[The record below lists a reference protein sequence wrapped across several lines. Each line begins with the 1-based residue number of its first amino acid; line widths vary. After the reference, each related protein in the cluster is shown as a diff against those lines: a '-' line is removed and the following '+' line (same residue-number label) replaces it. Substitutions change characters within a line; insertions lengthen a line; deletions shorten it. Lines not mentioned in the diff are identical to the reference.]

1 MKRQNG
7 FTITELLVVMAI
19 VAILLGIGVPSY
31 RYITNSYRLSAEVN
45 SLSGDLQYARA
56 EAVKEG
62 QPVIV
67 CTSTSGAACTN
78 STWNQGWIVFADL
91 NNDGQVTTGGAN
103 PESVLHVQA
112 AFTGTHPDTITPSNA
127 VNWIRFNRE
136 GFGTSAAGL
145 VTTTFTL
152 VDGST
157 GNAAYTR
164 CLLLQPVGMVV
175 IQTHAINPTT
185 C

>member
-1 MKRQNG
+1 M
-7 FTITELLVVMAI
+7 T
-19 VAILLGIGVPSY
+19 
-31 RYITNSYRLSAEVN
+31 
-45 SLSGDLQYARA
+45 
-56 EAVKEG
+56 
-62 QPVIV
+62 V
-67 CTSTSGAACTN
+67 CTSNSGAACTN

-91 NNDGQVTTGGAN
+91 NNNGQVTAGGA
-103 PESVLHVQA
+103 PGERPARAGGLHRHPSGHDHPQQRGQLGA
-112 AFTGTHPDTITPSNA
+112 ASTAKDSA
-127 VNWIRFNRE
+127 R
-136 GFGTSAAGL
+136 AAGL

-175 IQTHAINPTT
+175 IQTHAINPAT